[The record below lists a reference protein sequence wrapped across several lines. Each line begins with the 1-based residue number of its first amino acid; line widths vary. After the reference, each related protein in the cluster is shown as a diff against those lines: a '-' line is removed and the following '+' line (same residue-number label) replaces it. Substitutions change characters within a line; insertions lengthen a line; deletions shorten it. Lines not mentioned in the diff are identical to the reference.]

1 MRFDFLDRLGTHTL
15 QFGKRRSGS
24 SERCH
29 LRLNLLALLFL
40 ALDIDVPADQLAGE
54 PDVLTFLADS
64 QRELR
69 ILDDDFEVVVFR
81 IDDLDARDL
90 GRTQGFLGEGN
101 DVFRIRNDVDFFAAQ
116 FADDGLHAHA
126 FHAHAGAHWID
137 VFIAAEYGDFGALT
151 RFARRGPNLHRAVVD
166 LRDLHFEQALYQ
178 YGISAG
184 DDDLRAFC
192 GSVHGLNDHTQAV
205 AEIVGFQ
212 ARLLA
217 LRQPRFG
224 AAHVDDD
231 IRALETLDDAVH
243 ELAGTSVIFVKDRVA
258 LGLAH
263 LLHDHLL
270 GGLRGDTAKNAGGLR
285 DQ

>member
-1 MRFDFLDRLGTHTL
+1 GSDAL
-15 QFGKRRSGS
+15 QLGKRGSRSR
-24 SERCH
+24 ERGH
-29 LRLNLLALLFL
+29 LRLDFLALLFL
-40 ALDIDVPADQLAGE
+40 TLDIDVPADQFAGE
-54 PDVLTFLADS
+54 PNILAFFADG

-69 ILDDDFEVVVFR
+69 IFDDDFKVVIFR
-81 IDDLDARDL
+81 VDDLDARHFC
-90 GRTQGFLGEGN
+90 RAQRFLREGHN
-101 DVFRIRNDVDFFAAQ
+101 VFRKRNDIDFFAAQ

-126 FHAHAGAHWID
+126 LHAHAGAHWID

-231 IRALETLDDAVH
+231 IRTLEALDDAVH

-258 LGLAH
+258 LSLAH

-270 GGLRGDTAKNAGGLR
+270 GGLRGDAAKNAGGLR